1 LSKSRIMK
9 HDSTSQQ
16 FDSYSLKTV
25 TTNQYSSSS
34 SYGETIGGN
43 GSEIEREAY
52 IRGFSTGEQA
62 GKDQGLKE
70 IEAQYHFLTEMIEKL
85 KSVEKDL
92 VKRALSDILQ
102 VSLAVAKQIIRGE
115 IQQKPETLQEFIREA
130 TEKMSQ
136 SDSFLIRLHPVDKAT
151 LAKSGATVLREI
163 EKMKSVRIEADPKL
177 QPGECIIE
185 THANMVDGRFESQ
198 LALFGEAFNQSMD
211 GN

>member
-1 LSKSRIMK
+1 MSKSRIMK

-16 FDSYSLKTV
+16 LDSYALKTV

-62 GKDQGLKE
+62 GKEQGLKE

-92 VKRALSDILQ
+92 IKRALSDVLQ

-115 IQQKPETLQEFIREA
+115 IQQKPETLHEYIREA

-136 SDSFLIRLHPVDKAT
+136 SDSFLIRIHPVDKAT
-151 LAKSGATVLREI
+151 LTKTGDTIFRQI
-163 EKMKSVRIEADPKL
+163 EKMKSIRIEADPKL

-185 THANMVDGRFESQ
+185 TQGNMVDGRFDSQ
-198 LALFGEAFNQSMD
+198 LALFGEAFSQSMD
-211 GN
+211 EN